1 MTDAGSRLQG
11 ADLTDTANL
20 GAALQLGWR
29 IAELYA
35 QVNDTGAPA
44 HDTLLPSHG
53 NLEPADQLELQLR
66 AAAGDA
72 RRAGIGS
79 TADSLERLTP
89 LARKAPRSDPAA
101 EEFRAGVRDC
111 HVEIAKELWASDEA
125 IGKAYELGNGM
136 SDTYGRICRSY
147 RESCHRPV
155 SDTWL
160 DVFGQDRIMRLKKLL
175 DDLQSRLNPDGV
187 AVVRRHLDSWRDAV
201 PDRLRAAGGP
211 PDLKQAREGLRRQTV
226 TWRQL
231 LAGDKEPEAYLDSH
245 ARGAVRGELRELV
258 WKRYSRWV
266 VPAALILFAV
276 VYFLPQIVSLY
287 EAGMLR
293 TGLASATVAILGALG
308 ITKASV
314 GLTVRTRA
322 HQWSQLL
329 WENAVVIKV
338 SEATLLLDEVLPPP
352 PPASPHSLSDVAA
365 GVKDRI
371 TPRTHPV
378 RRARAS
384 F

>member
-35 QVNDTGAPA
+35 QVNDTGEPA

-89 LARKAPRSDPAA
+89 LARKAPVLDQAA

-147 RESCHRPV
+147 RETCHRPV
-155 SDTWL
+155 TETWL
-160 DVFGQDRIMRLKKLL
+160 EVFGPDRIKRLKKLL

-201 PDRLRAAGGP
+201 PERLREAGGP
-211 PDLKQAREGLRRQTV
+211 PKLDQAGDGLRRQTV

-287 EAGMLR
+287 EEGM
-293 TGLASATVAILGALG
+293 TGAASAAVAILGALG

-329 WENAVVIKV
+329 WEDAVVIKV
-338 SEATLLLDEVLPPP
+338 SEATLLVDEVLPPP
-352 PPASPHSLSDVAA
+352 ESAHSFSDVAA

-371 TPRTHPV
+371 TPRTQPA
-378 RRARAS
+378 RRASAS